1 MPTLVSRSRGIATAT
16 RDAAPSCWYS
26 FAFQDLRAIPITAIF
41 NKRRGCDGPICA
53 ALISWKGMSPLSA
66 GWRPA
71 TTTSPLFSPRGEAKC
86 VRGPSLQGARCL
98 ASGGVF
104 SRLRLDPLTR
114 VDMSVDS
121 ASKSACATC
130 VLPGCVG
137 GGTRGA
143 SGPHA
148 SPTTQTRCVPRESA
162 PEQTSERIRA
172 RIRDGQ
178 AGIV

>member
-16 RDAAPSCWYS
+16 PGRRAILLVFFHVSGFTGDPDYGH
-26 FAFQDLRAIPITAIF
+26 FQQASWVRRADLRSFDFLEGDVA
-41 NKRRGCDGPICA
+41 
-53 ALISWKGMSPLSA
+53 LSA

-71 TTTSPLFSPRGEAKC
+71 TTTSPFFSPRDEAKC

-104 SRLRLDPLTR
+104 LRLRLDPLTR